1 MPTWRVD
8 IAAEPAVDDLER
20 FFEDWREALGRDDEV
35 RLIEASSEPDE
46 RFVRATL
53 AVDAPTEGRAEYVA
67 ANAHARAG
75 SEAGSGRGLS
85 LQVEAQPL

>member
-1 MPTWRVD
+1 VPTWRVE

-20 FFEDWREALGRDDEV
+20 FFEGWRLALARDDEV
-35 RLIEASSEPDE
+35 SLIEASSEPEE
-46 RFVRATL
+46 RYVRATL

-85 LQVEAQPL
+85 LRVEAEPL